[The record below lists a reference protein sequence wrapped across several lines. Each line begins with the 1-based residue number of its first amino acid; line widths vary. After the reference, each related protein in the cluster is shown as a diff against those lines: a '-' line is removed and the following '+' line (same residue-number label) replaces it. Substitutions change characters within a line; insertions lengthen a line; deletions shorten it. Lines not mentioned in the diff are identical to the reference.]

1 MQLSEAIIKGVAN
14 ALSLEELIERHTD
27 AVLQMLANPS
37 AIVSAST
44 GAGASYTKSIQMTA
58 SELVELLTYA
68 INYKQSGTI
77 TNDGSQILDLVVMN
91 PYR

>member
-1 MQLSEAIIKGVAN
+1 MELSQAIIKGVAD
-14 ALSLEELIERHTD
+14 ALTLDELKERHTD
-27 AVLQMLANPS
+27 AVLQMLANPA

-58 SELVELLTYA
+58 AELVELLTYA
-68 INYKQSGTI
+68 INYKQYGIISS
-77 TNDGSQILDLVVMN
+77 DGSQILDLVIMN

>member
-1 MQLSEAIIKGVAN
+1 MELSEAVIKGVAE
-14 ALSLEELIERHTD
+14 ALTFEELKERHTE
-27 AVLQMLANPS
+27 AVLQMLANPA

-44 GAGASYTKSIQMTA
+44 GAGASYTKAIQMTA

-68 INYKQSGTI
+68 INYKQHGIISS
-77 TNDGSQILDLVVMN
+77 DGSQILDLVVIN